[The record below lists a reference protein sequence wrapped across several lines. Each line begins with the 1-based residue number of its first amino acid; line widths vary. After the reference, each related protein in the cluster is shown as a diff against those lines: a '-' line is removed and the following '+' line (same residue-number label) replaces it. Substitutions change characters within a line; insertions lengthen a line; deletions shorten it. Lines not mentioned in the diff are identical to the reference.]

1 MVTPVDHS
9 LSVVNVNSTNFGE
22 TSLHCLHIDE
32 GVIETLHVNALNA
45 MVVCEVHTRIL
56 STSMYICIDRK
67 HNLIAVTRISIEV
80 KCSSQTNKEITNCVT
95 CTGNMKEY
103 VQWICKEPA
112 CGSTEL
118 LKRKETQPL
127 PPTLVPQ
134 GFRCAFKMSGAKA
147 VLKAKRYSN
156 SQGNGKQKIT
166 RVSGVRV
173 EFRLSCLK
181 LIKRQGF
188 TILSIILP
196 YNSLLIRTFG
206 FNWEFL
212 AKILITYQGQNEGW
226 FRTFRTLI
234 NVNKKISTRHQLCSD
249 NII

>member
-1 MVTPVDHS
+1 MLLALEIWRSMFSGYARNLLVVP
-9 LSVVNVNSTNFGE
+9 LSF
-22 TSLHCLHIDE
+22 
-32 GVIETLHVNALNA
+32 
-45 MVVCEVHTRIL
+45 
-56 STSMYICIDRK
+56 
-67 HNLIAVTRISIEV
+67 
-80 KCSSQTNKEITNCVT
+80 
-95 CTGNMKEY
+95 
-103 VQWICKEPA
+103 W
-112 CGSTEL
+112 
-118 LKRKETQPL
+118 KRKETQPL
-127 PPTLVPQ
+127 PLTLVPQ

-173 EFRLSCLK
+173 EFGLSCLK

-249 NII
+249 NIIWGLADRHFYNRVRVIGALCTMGK